1 MESSYIICTTK
12 EILPKPMAAYEYG
25 GDEMLPIGSVIVLID
40 GEQPIMITGRKPIVE
55 NIHKEE
61 VYLDYIGCSYP
72 TGVLDNQV
80 YFFNE
85 DNISKVLFYGYVGA
99 EESNVTDFIKEW
111 EKLTPLKK
119 GKVNDAALVE

>member
-1 MESSYIICTTK
+1 
-12 EILPKPMAAYEYG
+12 
-25 GDEMLPIGSVIVLID
+25 MLPIGSVIVLVD

-55 NIHKEE
+55 NIYKEQ

-80 YFFNE
+80 YFLNE
-85 DNISKVLFYGYVGA
+85 DNIEKVLFHGYAG
-99 EESNVTDFIKEW
+99 EEEGNVTDFIEEW

-119 GKVNDAALVE
+119 GTVNDVSLVE

>member
-1 MESSYIICTTK
+1 
-12 EILPKPMAAYEYG
+12 
-25 GDEMLPIGSVIVLID
+25 MLPIGSVIVLKD

-85 DNISKVLFYGYVGA
+85 DNITRVLFCGYAG
-99 EESNVTDFIKEW
+99 EEEGNVTDFIEEW

-119 GKVNDAALVE
+119 GTVNDAALVE